1 MSVGEAEPGAL
12 EAMDQRRTQLC
23 RRLPELLELRAPYL
37 EDKLLRIGTVTTREQ
52 AHALFQEV
60 KKYLVLAAESELAIP
75 MFSQRIDDA
84 WHQFILF
91 TREYGEFCREFAGY
105 YLHHEPLESSP
116 SAPAESP
123 RRSMTRADFS
133 ERYARYFGS
142 VSELWRDELG
152 LEPATRLTWSEW
164 AMPLCV
170 RSGADLEELCS
181 DVREPVV
188 LCRAGRRAR
197 GALDFMVAHRA
208 FLIRELPGLSPA
220 NQIALCRPL
229 VEVDVLHRSI

>member
-1 MSVGEAEPGAL
+1 MSEGEDQTGTF
-12 EAMDQRRTQLC
+12 EARQRRRTRLD

-37 EDKLLRIGTVTTREQ
+37 EDKLLRLGTVTTREQ

-60 KKYLVLAAESELAIP
+60 KKYLVLAAEAELEIP

-91 TREYGEFCREFAGY
+91 TRQYGEFCREFAGHF
-105 YLHHEPLESSP
+105 LHHEPLESPP
-116 SAPAESP
+116 SAPDEPP
-123 RRSMTRADFS
+123 RRSMTRSEFS
-133 ERYARYFGS
+133 ERYARHFGS

-164 AMPLCV
+164 ALPACV
-170 RSGADLEELCS
+170 QSGVDLEELCT
-181 DVREPVV
+181 DGREPVV

-197 GALDFMVAHRA
+197 AALEFMVQHRA
-208 FLIRELPGLSPA
+208 FLIRELPGLSTA
-220 NQIALCRPL
+220 DQIALCRPL
-229 VEVDVLHRSI
+229 VELDVLHRTV